1 MNDDTGI
8 DVILPAASAGER
20 LDAVLGRMLPE
31 YSRSRIQAWLR
42 AGQIQVDGASPRA
55 SVRIRGGEQVQ
66 IRVPAVAAGA
76 WLAEPVPLRIVRED
90 DAILVID
97 KPAGLLTHPG
107 AGHANGTL
115 VNGVLQHVAD
125 NQYLPRG
132 GIVHR
137 LDKDTTGLLV
147 VAKTEAARQSLIAQ
161 LASRSMHREYLA
173 LVLGAMTGGGTVDA
187 PIGRHSH
194 DRLRMTVRSDGRPAQ
209 TDYRLAER
217 FARHTLLRLR
227 LATGRTHQIRVHM
240 AHIGHPLLGDPLYG
254 GGLRMPAGASPA
266 LVEALR
272 GFQRQAL
279 HAERLAFTHPFTA
292 QAMTFEA
299 PLPDDLTALLNALRT
314 WSREADHER

>member
-8 DVILPAASAGER
+8 DMILPAASAGER
-20 LDAVLGRMLPE
+20 LDTVLGRMLPE

-66 IRVPAVAAGA
+66 IRVPAVEAGA
-76 WLAEPVPLRIVRED
+76 WLAEPVPLQIVHED

-115 VNGVLQHVAD
+115 VNGVLQHVPD

-240 AHIGHPLLGDPLYG
+240 AHIGHPLVGDPVYG
-254 GGLRMPAGASPA
+254 GRAVLPPGLDLDAIGQWR
-266 LVEALR
+266 R
-272 GFQRQAL
+272 FTRQAL
-279 HAERLAFTHPFTA
+279 HARRLRLNHPDSGELLSWESPVPA
-292 QAMTFEA
+292 DMEG
-299 PLPDDLTALLNALRT
+299 LLDLLRT
-314 WSREADHER
+314 AGHD

>member
-20 LDAVLGRMLPE
+20 LDTVLGRMLPE
-31 YSRSRIQAWLR
+31 YSRSRIQTWLR
-42 AGQIQVDGASPRA
+42 AGRIQVDGASPRA

-66 IRVPAVAAGA
+66 IRVPAVEAGT
-76 WLAEPVPLRIVRED
+76 WLPEPVPLQIVHED

-115 VNGVLQHVAD
+115 VNGVLQHVPD
-125 NQYLPRG
+125 NRYLPRG

-240 AHIGHPLLGDPLYG
+240 AHIGHPLVGDPVYG
-254 GGLRMPAGASPA
+254 GRAVLPPGLDLDAIAQWR
-266 LVEALR
+266 R
-272 GFQRQAL
+272 FTRQAL
-279 HAERLAFTHPFTA
+279 HARRLRLIHPDSGELLSWESPVPED
-292 QAMTFEA
+292 MEVM
-299 PLPDDLTALLNALRT
+299 LDLLRT
-314 WSREADHER
+314 VGHG

>member
-42 AGQIQVDGASPRA
+42 TGRIQVDGASPRA

-76 WLAEPVPLRIVRED
+76 WLAEPVPLRIVHED

-240 AHIGHPLLGDPLYG
+240 AHIGHPLVGDPVYG
-254 GGLRMPAGASPA
+254 GRAVLPPGLDPDAIARW
-266 LVEALR
+266 R
-272 GFQRQAL
+272 RFTRQAL
-279 HAERLAFTHPFTA
+279 HARRLRLIHPA
-292 QAMTFEA
+292 SGELLSWESPVPQDME
-299 PLPDDLTALLNALRT
+299 DLLDLLRSAG
-314 WSREADHER
+314 HG